1 MSERRSSKNALRL
14 AQCAHEVLEKH
25 GRNPELAID
34 DFVSIVRAESEA
46 LMNEI
51 TPGLAQARARDDG
64 SRDHHSA
71 PGAMRA
77 PP

>member
-51 TPGLAQARARDDG
+51 TPDDVLRQLALSYLRAMAAG
-64 SRDHHSA
+64 SA
-71 PGAMRA
+71 KI
-77 PP
+77 